1 MRGDA
6 VVYAWIIRYWLG
18 ALFGVLTGAMG
29 WAFHHLRSRQNA
41 QEIEQAAIKEGMLA
55 LLHDRIYSI
64 YQGCSRKGYAAVDDI
79 KNLEYLYRPYHTLGG
94 NGTGTELFE
103 RVKKMPTEPPQG
115 VMA

>member
-1 MRGDA
+1 
-6 VVYAWIIRYWLG
+6 
-18 ALFGVLTGAMG
+18 MG
-29 WAFHHLRSRQNA
+29 WAFHHLRSRQKA

-55 LLHDRIYSI
+55 LLYDRIYSI

-79 KNLEYLYRPYHTLGG
+79 KNLEYLYRPYHALGG